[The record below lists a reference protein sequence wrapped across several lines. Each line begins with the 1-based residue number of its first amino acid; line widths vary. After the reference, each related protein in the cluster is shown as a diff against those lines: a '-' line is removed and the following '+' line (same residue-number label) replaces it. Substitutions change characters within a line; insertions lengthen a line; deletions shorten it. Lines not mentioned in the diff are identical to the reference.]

1 MTSEKDGK
9 TRDEQVAQ
17 FELQKTYVLPKLP
30 KFSRLGDFDIKFSEA
45 IKIESY
51 EVLKSKLPATS
62 DQKEE
67 SEEPSRLLQDGE
79 EKQIDENSELVAIS
93 QLLKLTGCIQA
104 EIVPGIDFEDY
115 IDKKA
120 FTWQLIKY
128 NSKEFAMKF

>member
-1 MTSEKDGK
+1 
-9 TRDEQVAQ
+9 
-17 FELQKTYVLPKLP
+17 VLPKLP

-79 EKQIDENSELVAIS
+79 EK
-93 QLLKLTGCIQA
+93 
-104 EIVPGIDFEDY
+104 
-115 IDKKA
+115 
-120 FTWQLIKY
+120 
-128 NSKEFAMKF
+128 